1 MSILNDI
8 ETKKMIKENK
18 IIIDP
23 YFDDF
28 QGSNCYYCHLGNKYY
43 KSKQAEKPID
53 IENIDD
59 VKQYF
64 ELFENQE
71 EIIIKPGE
79 FILTETFEYLGADN
93 SHIIRLYNTTT
104 LARWGIYHAG
114 LGFVNAGCGYEEP
127 IKLTLEL
134 VNLSQNE
141 LRLKCT
147 NINDKTIDYGT
158 EVLKICVVPLSS
170 EAEEG
175 YNGIYNRDKLVT
187 LPKVKKYNNIYRI
200 DENSCQYKKE
210 G

>member
-28 QGSNCYYCHLGNKYY
+28 QGPNCYYCHLGNKYY
-43 KSKQAEKPID
+43 KSKKTNKIID
-53 IENIDD
+53 IEHFED
-59 VKQYF
+59 VKQCF
-64 ELFENQE
+64 ELFENQK

-114 LGFVNAGCGYEEP
+114 LGFVNAGCGYKKP

-175 YNGIYNRDKLVT
+175 YGGIYNGDQSVA
-187 LPKVKKYNNIYRI
+187 LPKLKENKKTYII
-200 DENSCQYKKE
+200 DEDSWQYKKE

>member
-8 ETKKMIKENK
+8 ETKKMIKDNK

-23 YFDDF
+23 YFEEF
-28 QGSNCYYCHLGNKYY
+28 QGPNCYYCHLGNKYY
-43 KSKQAEKPID
+43 KSKKVNKTID
-53 IENIDD
+53 IEHIED
-59 VKQYF
+59 VKQCF

-71 EIIIKPGE
+71 KIIIKPGE

-114 LGFVNAGCGYEEP
+114 LGFVNAGCGYKEP

-134 VNLSQNE
+134 VNLSQNV

-147 NINDKTIDYGT
+147 NIKDKTIDYGT
-158 EVLKICVVPLSS
+158 EVLIAKNLEDIK
-170 EAEEG
+170 
-175 YNGIYNRDKLVT
+175 NIIKKLC
-187 LPKVKKYNNIYRI
+187 
-200 DENSCQYKKE
+200 S
-210 G
+210 